1 MEANHQNFNQ
11 YFPHQQHYATYIP
24 MNTPIQSQLGH
35 PYNQFYGFPNLFQC
49 PNYALPQQMIYHPS
63 SFIPQQSS
71 HLVEQNANFFS
82 EDTSQADIERLLLET
97 IPDLDGTEGNFEIR
111 KFFKKFDAY
120 LQDWSEKRKIFALK
134 SKLYGKAKSFFI
146 LAIKSKRYNYK
157 SIKNFILCQ
166 LLPSEYKVEESI
178 DLIKKRTNSPQQKK
192 NLKGHENNSKPQ
204 KIPTPSFKNKVNI
217 KFEKEEFSKEIL
229 EFFEMPINQDSAK
242 KEIELENLEKG
253 KLMEDLVI
261 VEKDV
266 MDEKELNVESS
277 EDFGKEQ
284 FCELDEELVCSFD
297 GKQELTSVEIPIPTE
312 IHVFQEIVRL
322 DIPVSHEEIKEEIA
336 CSESEKCFDLE
347 KVGETFVGLKERVGE
362 VCDDLKEFGK
372 EECDLKEKVND
383 ECVNLKV
390 LGEGGKKCDD
400 LEEKESE
407 VYFELKGMN
416 EYRDD
421 LEEISEEK
429 VDEKGILESKLEV
442 FEKDPEKEILPTRDK
457 LENLKENGNIV
468 EKGNMLRSKLRKA
481 KILARLRCEVSG
493 NEILRKES
501 GKDFEYGFFKRKI
514 TGRFFL
520 GVRRCLNSKKL
531 ITLIRAP
538 KLFMNFPK
546 EIDHQMQDLKPMK
559 VLYFVS
565 VTKQDVI
572 RESKSA
578 EIEKDWKKRKRKEEK
593 GLVESVSVTEFLT
606 IGVLLETFHRRSGS
620 VNRVGLENLMITLT
634 QKFQEQ
640 QKNNLATQDLSGKQA
655 EMEELI
661 LTSRTPSSEASGM

>member
-1 MEANHQNFNQ
+1 MNQ
-11 YFPHQQHYATYIP
+11 YYLPQPFTAYNPMMNFP
-24 MNTPIQSQLGH
+24 MNNQQLGQIQ
-35 PYNQFYGFPNLFQC
+35 NYGVPNLFFGC
-49 PNYALPQQMIYHPS
+49 PNAFTQQIMYPNQ
-63 SFIPQQSS
+63 FIPSQSVQQNY
-71 HLVEQNANFFS
+71 QNANLIS
-82 EDTSQADIERLLLET
+82 ENSSLANIEKLLLET
-97 IPDLDGTEGNFEIR
+97 IPDLDGSEGNFEIR

-120 LQDWSEKRKIFALK
+120 LEDWPEKKKIFALK
-134 SKLYGKAKSFFI
+134 SKLDGKAKSFFI

-178 DLIKKRTNSPQQKK
+178 DLAKKRTNSSQQKK

-520 GVRRCLNSKKL
+520 GVRRCLNSEKL
-531 ITLIRAP
+531 ITLIGVP
-538 KLFMNFPK
+538 QLCENFLK
-546 EIDHQMQDLKPMK
+546 EINRITFVWKPKM

-578 EIEKDWKKRKRKEEK
+578 EIEKDWKKRKRKQEQ

-606 IGVLLETFHRRSGS
+606 IGVQMEKLHRRSGL
-620 VNRVGLENLMITLT
+620 VNRDDLENPMITLT
-634 QKFQEQ
+634 
-640 QKNNLATQDLSGKQA
+640 
-655 EMEELI
+655 
-661 LTSRTPSSEASGM
+661 LTSPKSKKDQPRHPRPFTKTGRDGRTYSDVEDAVI